1 MERERREIA
10 SLTKIMTC
18 YVVLKLLERFKIKD
32 SELVEISGD
41 AAGVIGTTAELQEGD
56 TLTIKQL
63 MYGLM
68 LPSGNDAAQALAEHF
83 GELLMKAS

>member
-41 AAGVIGTTAELQEGD
+41 AAGVIGTTAEL
-56 TLTIKQL
+56 
-63 MYGLM
+63 
-68 LPSGNDAAQALAEHF
+68 
-83 GELLMKAS
+83 